1 MSENTERGARR
12 EILEIL
18 DRLDAIEAR
27 LADVA
32 PQITPTKFVI
42 TDYENATPTEPPAV
56 ADTRPS

>member
-27 LADVA
+27 LERVVQWTPA
-32 PQITPTKFVI
+32 PPTEFVI
-42 TDYENATPTEPPAV
+42 ADYGKDATPTEKP
-56 ADTRPS
+56 RPS